1 VRGHRLLTIRA
12 RKAER
17 GSAPLEAVF
26 AIVFLMVL
34 VLGAIQVAFALY
46 GRNVIAAAAHE
57 GARAAIERGGS
68 RTEATTIAREV
79 VHQAAGRLVDDLK
92 VTVAIDR
99 AGEHT
104 QLHVSVGGV
113 LDLFGPVPLPLHFH
127 SVATA
132 SSESS
137 P

>member
-1 VRGHRLLTIRA
+1 LRIRA
-12 RKAER
+12 RKSER

-57 GARAAIERGGS
+57 GARAAIERGRS
-68 RTEATTIAREV
+68 PTEATTIAREV
-79 VHQAAGRLVDDLK
+79 VHRAAGRLVDDLN
-92 VTVAIDR
+92 VRVAIDR
-99 AGEHT
+99 SDEHT
-104 QLHVSVGGV
+104 QLHVRVGGV
-113 LDLFGPVPLPLHFH
+113 LDLFGPVPLPLRIS